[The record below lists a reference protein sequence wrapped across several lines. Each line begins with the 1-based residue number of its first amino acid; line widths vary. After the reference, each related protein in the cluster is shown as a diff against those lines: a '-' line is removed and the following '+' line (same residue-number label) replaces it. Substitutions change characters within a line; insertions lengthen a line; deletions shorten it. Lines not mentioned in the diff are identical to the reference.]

1 LRIYSLEKIKN
12 LDRKE
17 LLLKMDIVKTSIA
30 LSDEE
35 KNANIALIDGI
46 LNPISKQD
54 EAFNMMIEGQADPVK
69 FD

>member
-12 LDRKE
+12 LDREE

-54 EAFNMMIEGQADPVK
+54 EAFNMMIEGQSDPVK

>member
-1 LRIYSLEKIKN
+1 MRIYSLEKIKN